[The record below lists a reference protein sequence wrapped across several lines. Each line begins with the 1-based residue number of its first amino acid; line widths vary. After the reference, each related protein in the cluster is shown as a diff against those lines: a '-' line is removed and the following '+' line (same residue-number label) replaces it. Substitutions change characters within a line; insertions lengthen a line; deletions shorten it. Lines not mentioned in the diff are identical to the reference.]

1 MPSLTRKAILSF
13 GFSLL
18 LLVALFASISMHSF
32 QQPLDSVTDA
42 RVFEVS
48 PGSSLTRITNDL
60 TEQGILTSPLFFRI
74 AARWEGVE
82 ADLQTGEYRIEPGIS
97 TADLLAKMV
106 AGDVIQYRVTLLEGW
121 TITEVMEALARQPE
135 LQQTLGEASA
145 TELAEA
151 LELESTNPEGMLHP
165 ETYFYIKGTTDLE
178 LLRRAR
184 IRQETILQEH
194 WQNRLGALPFN
205 SPYEAL
211 ILASIIEKESAAT
224 SERGHIAGVFVRR
237 LEQGMRLQSDP
248 TVIYG
253 IGEDFDGNLTREHLR
268 TTTAYNTYRIS
279 GLPPSPIALPGET
292 SIIASLNPLPGDSL
306 YFVSRGD
313 GTHYFSATLEEHN
326 AAVNRFQRQA
336 NTEQD
341 GND

>member
-1 MPSLTRKAILSF
+1 MPSLTRKAILSA

-18 LLVALFASISMHSF
+18 LLLSLFASLSIHRF
-32 QQPLDSVTDA
+32 NQPLDSVTKT
-42 RVFEVS
+42 RIFEVS
-48 PGSSLTRITNDL
+48 PGSSLTRIANEL
-60 TEQGILTSPLFFRI
+60 SGQGVLTSPLFFRI
-74 AARWEGVE
+74 AARWQGVE
-82 ADLQTGEYRIEPGIS
+82 ADLKTGEYLIEPGTS
-97 TADLLAKMV
+97 AAELLAKMV
-106 AGDVIQYRVTLLEGW
+106 AGDVIQYRITLLEGW
-121 TITEVMEALARQPE
+121 TIAEVMAALAGQSA
-135 LQQTLGEASA
+135 LKQTLSGASA

-151 LELESTNPEGMLHP
+151 LELESGNPEGMLHP
-165 ETYFYIKGTTDLE
+165 ETYFYTKGTTDLE

-184 IRQETILQEH
+184 RRQEAILQIH
-194 WQNRLGALPFN
+194 WQNRLGALPFS

-268 TTTAYNTYRIS
+268 TATAYNTYRIS
-279 GLPPSPIALPGET
+279 GLPPSPIALPAET
-292 SIIASLNPLPGDSL
+292 SISASLNPLPGDYL
-306 YFVSRGD
+306 YFVAQGD
-313 GTHYFSATLEEHN
+313 GTHYFSATLDEHN

>member
-1 MPSLTRKAILSF
+1 MPSLTRKAILSA

-18 LLVALFASISMHSF
+18 LLLSLFASLSIHRF
-32 QQPLDSVTDA
+32 NQPLDSVTKT
-42 RVFEVS
+42 RIFEVS
-48 PGSSLTRITNDL
+48 PGSSLTRIANEL
-60 TEQGILTSPLFFRI
+60 SGQGVLTSPLFFRI
-74 AARWEGVE
+74 AARWQGVE
-82 ADLQTGEYRIEPGIS
+82 ADLKTGEYLIEPG
-97 TADLLAKMV
+97 TNPAKLLAKMV
-106 AGDVIQYRVTLLEGW
+106 AGDVIQYRITLLEGW
-121 TITEVMEALARQPE
+121 TIAEVMAALAGQSA
-135 LQQTLGEASA
+135 LKQTLSGASA

-151 LELESTNPEGMLHP
+151 LELESGNPEGMLHP
-165 ETYFYIKGTTDLE
+165 ETYFYTKGTTDLE

-184 IRQETILQEH
+184 RRQEAILQIH
-194 WQNRLGALPFN
+194 WQNRLGALPFS

-268 TTTAYNTYRIS
+268 TATAYNTYRIS
-279 GLPPSPIALPGET
+279 GLPPSPIALPAET
-292 SIIASLNPLPGDSL
+292 SIIASLNPLPGDYL
-306 YFVSRGD
+306 YFVAQGD
-313 GTHYFSATLEEHN
+313 GTHYFSATLDEHN

>member
-13 GFSLL
+13 GFTLL
-18 LLVALFASISMHSF
+18 LLVALFAAISVHRF
-32 QQPLDSVTDA
+32 QQPLDLVTDA

-48 PGSSLTRITNDL
+48 PGSSLTRIANDL
-60 TEQGILTSPLFFRI
+60 TRQGILTSPLFFRI
-74 AARWEGVE
+74 AARWQGLE
-82 ADLQTGEYRIEPGIS
+82 ANLQTGEYRIEPGIS
-97 TADLLAKMV
+97 AADLLAKMV

-121 TITEVMEALARQPE
+121 TITDVMAALAGQPE
-135 LQQTLGEASA
+135 LQQTLGQASA
-145 TELAEA
+145 SELAEA

-184 IRQETILQEH
+184 IRQETILQKH
-194 WQNRLGALPFN
+194 WQNRRGALPYN

-253 IGEDFDGNLTREHLR
+253 IGQDFVGNLTREHLR
-268 TTTAYNTYRIS
+268 TRTAYNTYRIS
-279 GLPPSPIALPGET
+279 GLPPGPIALPGET

-306 YFVSRGD
+306 YFVAQGD